1 MGFPLTEEQ
10 RAAVEDC
17 GGGLLVSAAAGSG
30 KTRVLVER
38 LLSRVEEEGL
48 DIHRFL
54 VITYT
59 KAAAAELR
67 GRIVEE
73 LAARLAER
81 PGDRHLRRQATL
93 VYQTQIS
100 TVHAFCAQLL
110 RECGHLLDLD
120 PDFRL
125 CDESEA
131 GVLMLQAMDD
141 VLEQRYETVEPEGD
155 FARLLDTVAAG
166 RDDSRLVR
174 IALDIYGKVQSHP
187 APGAWLVGQ
196 QRAFALEGVADAG
209 ETPWGALL
217 LEQAE
222 RQAEYWQG
230 QMMRALELA
239 WGEEKLSK
247 GYAPSLSA
255 TLEGLRAFREA
266 AAQGWDRASEWVAIP
281 FPRLGAVRGC
291 GDPAAQE
298 RIKAIREVCKK
309 RMGKLAELFSEPSGR
324 LLEDMRAVHPAVR
337 GLFALVEDFSHAYTA
352 LKRERGLLDFSDLE
366 HCAVRLL
373 VGKDGLPT
381 ELADQWGARYAE
393 VMVDEYQDTNEVQN
407 AIFSAVSGQGK
418 RLFMVGDVK
427 QSIYRFRLAD
437 PTIFL
442 EKYRSFRPAG
452 EAAEGEPRRILLT
465 RNFRSRPQVLEGANF
480 LFRNVMSTEFGEMD
494 YTGDEA
500 LYPGASFE
508 EDGGD
513 YRVELDALDLSQT
526 GEEEGEKSPRDLLE
540 ARFAAGRIQTLLEEG
555 FQVVDQNGGLRPV
568 SAGDIVILLRSPG
581 AVLHHY
587 ARALGERDIP
597 WEADGGE
604 DFLDS
609 TEVSVA
615 LSYLQII
622 DNPRQDVPLISV
634 LRSPLYGFSADRLAE
649 IRANARDTDFYEALC
664 RDEGRDTAAFLEEL
678 ELLRDRAV
686 DMSCHQL
693 LWDLYDRV
701 DLLGIFSAM
710 GDSGT
715 RRGNLLALSECA
727 RQFESSG
734 HKGLFGFLSYLA
746 HVRENGG
753 RLTSPNPGGGG
764 DGVRVLSIHKSKG
777 LEFPVVFLCGLARR
791 LNREDMQRPI
801 LFHPK
806 LGVGPKGLDTER
818 MVSFPT
824 LARKAVA
831 SQLEREMMAEELRLL
846 YVAMTRAREKLVLVC
861 SLTGGARDLQRM
873 AGDAGCPVEPQ
884 ALLGMQAVSQWV
896 LLPVLA
902 RPDADALRRAAGVEI
917 PVTAED
923 CGPEWDIRWINGS
936 GLAVEPPPCGAPPEE
951 EADEDAGPG
960 LEERLLWQYPFAGDV
975 EIPSKLTAT
984 QLKGRDLDGEAA
996 EETPQPPR
1004 PVRFGRPR
1012 FASEEMGLTPAQ
1024 RGTAL
1029 HLVMQFIDFSRTETV
1044 EQVAGEIR
1052 RLVER
1057 QMITPQQGEAVRPE
1071 KLTAFFSSAI
1081 GREVRAS
1088 ETLHREFKFSILV
1101 PAAGYYAR
1109 ASRGEEV
1116 LLQGVVDCWF
1126 ETPEGIT
1133 VLDFKTDRVDERT
1146 VGDRAEEYRP
1156 QLAAYSRALEEV
1168 TGRQV
1173 CRRVLWFFAL
1183 DRAEEVPDA
1192 SVPEASNSKKQEKT

>member
-407 AIFSAVSGQGK
+407 CIFRAISRDGQN
-418 RLFMVGDVK
+418 LFTVGDVK

-442 EKYRSFRPAG
+442 EKYLAYRPAE
-452 EAAEGEPRRILLT
+452 EAEEGQPRKVLLSQ
-465 RNFRSRPQVLEGANF
+465 NFRSRRQVLSAANF
-480 LFRNVMSTEFGEMD
+480 VFGSIMSRQMGEMD
-494 YTGDEA
+494 YGPEEQLNYGATG
-500 LYPGASFE
+500 YPERSDTDTEFHLISVADS
-508 EDGGD
+508 
-513 YRVELDALDLSQT
+513 
-526 GEEEGEKSPRDLLE
+526 EEERFDRTEVE
-540 ARFAAGRIQTLLEEG
+540 ARFVAHRIRQLLDEG
-555 FQVVDQNGGLRPV
+555 FPVQGEDGQQRPV
-568 SAGDIVILLRSPG
+568 RPEDIVILMRSP
-581 AVLHHY
+581 A
-587 ARALGERDIP
+587 ARRKAFTAALQREDIP
-597 WEADGGE
+597 CAGGE
-604 DFLDS
+604 EQSFFE
-609 TEVSVA
+609 TMEIAVMVSF
-615 LSYLQII
+615 LQIV
-622 DNPRQDVPLISV
+622 DNPRQDVPLLAV
-634 LRSPLYGFSADRLAE
+634 LRSPLLGFSPDRLAQIRGGHPGGDYYGALCADDGEDSRAFLERLAQLRAAAGELTADRLLWKLY
-649 IRANARDTDFYEALC
+649 TDWQALAVFGAM
-664 RDEGRDTAAFLEEL
+664 EGGA
-678 ELLRDRAV
+678 
-686 DMSCHQL
+686 Q
-693 LWDLYDRV
+693 
-701 DLLGIFSAM
+701 
-710 GDSGT
+710 
-715 RRGNLLALSECA
+715 RRSNLLALYAYAGQLAAAGRGNLFDFVSYLHDLMESGDLPDISA
-727 RQFESSG
+727 RQES
-734 HKGLFGFLSYLA
+734 
-746 HVRENGG
+746 GG
-753 RLTSPNPGGGG
+753 VQLMT
-764 DGVRVLSIHKSKG
+764 IHKSKG
-777 LEFPVVFLCGLARR
+777 LEFPVVILAD
-791 LNREDMQRPI
+791 LQKGFNRDDFQRPV
-801 LFHPK
+801 LVHPR
-806 LGVGPKGLDTER
+806 LGLGTER
-818 MVSFPT
+818 VDRQRRIRYDTVSKQAIQ
-824 LARKAVA
+824 LAL
-831 SQLEREMMAEELRLL
+831 SRESLAEEMRIL
-846 YVAMTRAREKLVLVC
+846 YVAMTRAKEKLICVDC
-861 SLTGGARDLQRM
+861 MRFARNRVRGLLSV
-873 AGDAGCPVEPQ
+873 AGCPAAPE
-884 ALLGMQAVSQWV
+884 AVGSAKAPGDWI
-896 LLPVLA
+896 LLPLLCTPEAAVL
-902 RPDADALRRAAGVEI
+902 RQWADMEPEQPALSDGGWQVRLWENPVFECGSAA
-917 PVTAED
+917 A
-923 CGPEWDIRWINGS
+923 
-936 GLAVEPPPCGAPPEE
+936 APEE
-951 EADEDAGPG
+951 AAVQ
-960 LEERLLWQYPFAGDV
+960 ERRYDLSAMELRYGHTAACT
-975 EIPSKLTAT
+975 IPTKVTAT
-984 QLKGRDLDGEAA
+984 QLKGRVLDEEIAEGAA
-996 EETPQPPR
+996 SA
-1004 PVRFGRPR
+1004 RPR
-1012 FASEEMGLTPAQ
+1012 RLDFQRPLFLQQERRLTSAE
-1024 RGTAL
+1024 RGTAM
-1029 HLVMQFIDFSRTETV
+1029 HLVMQYLELGGPDPE
-1044 EQVAGEIR
+1044 EQVR
-1052 RLVER
+1052 RLTDR
-1057 QMITPQQGEAVRPE
+1057 RLLTPQQAEAVDMERIR
-1071 KLTAFFSSAI
+1071 AFLATPLAQ
-1081 GREVRAS
+1081 EVRQARQVW
-1088 ETLHREFKFSILV
+1088 REYRFALLM
-1101 PAAGYYAR
+1101 PAALYDPA
-1109 ASRGEEV
+1109 AEGEE
-1116 LLQGVVDCWF
+1116 LMLQGVVDCAF
-1126 ETPEGIT
+1126 RTEEGL
-1133 VLDFKTDRVDERT
+1133 VVVDFKTDRLAPGEEPQ
-1146 VGDRAEEYRP
+1146 RAEEYRP
-1156 QLAAYSRALEEV
+1156 QLEAYAQALERVMEEK
-1168 TGRQV
+1168 V
-1173 CRRVLWFFAL
+1173 CRKVLYFFSTGATINL
-1183 DRAEEVPDA
+1183 
-1192 SVPEASNSKKQEKT
+1192 